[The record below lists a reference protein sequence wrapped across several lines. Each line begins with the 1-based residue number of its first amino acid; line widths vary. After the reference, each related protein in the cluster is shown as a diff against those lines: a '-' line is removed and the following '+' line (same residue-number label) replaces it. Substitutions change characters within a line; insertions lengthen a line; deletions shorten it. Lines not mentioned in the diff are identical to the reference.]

1 MARFRMNFASRIA
14 FVVAAASGFVSCD
27 IQRAPEPEAQ
37 SRPDILWI
45 VSDTLRASY
54 LGIYGAEHDP
64 SPNLDRF
71 ARENLIFRRAI
82 SPAPW
87 TSPAVAS
94 LFTALYPGAH
104 GVARDS
110 VQSRI
115 PTDALPRSHRT
126 LAEHFSEAG
135 YATSAIIQNPWVSGR
150 RGYGQG
156 FERFVDAGQLRSDH
170 PMGFLHTRNLGKIA
184 REEIRTLQ
192 ADPRPFFFYL
202 HFLDPHRP
210 FTAPREL
217 VDRFHPKGANRPR
230 NPTSLAKLTDEIANY
245 RAEIVVVDET
255 IGSLFEFLRKEGL
268 YEDLIIAFTSDHGEQ
283 FFDHGHLGHGHDLYS
298 EEVHVP
304 FFLKA
309 PGLSGEV
316 DSVVSTLDIG
326 PTLLELAG
334 IEAMPDV
341 QGLALTRDLEE
352 RKRRGVLTEA
362 TMRRNLKAYV
372 AHDGLKLIVEFEG
385 VSTDIVDENAERE
398 TVGLFDWNVDVK
410 EKNPIKDRVRSEA
423 LRQKLY
429 EQLAQSTELRSGA
442 AGASVTLD
450 PATVEAL
457 KSLGYGETDGAPN
470 AGTR

>member
-1 MARFRMNFASRIA
+1 
-14 FVVAAASGFVSCD
+14 
-27 IQRAPEPEAQ
+27 
-37 SRPDILWI
+37 
-45 VSDTLRASY
+45 
-54 LGIYGAEHDP
+54 
-64 SPNLDRF
+64 
-71 ARENLIFRRAI
+71 
-82 SPAPW
+82 
-87 TSPAVAS
+87 
-94 LFTALYPGAH
+94 
-104 GVARDS
+104 
-110 VQSRI
+110 
-115 PTDALPRSHRT
+115 
-126 LAEHFSEAG
+126 
-135 YATSAIIQNPWVSGR
+135 
-150 RGYGQG
+150 
-156 FERFVDAGQLRSDH
+156 
-170 PMGFLHTRNLGKIA
+170 
-184 REEIRTLQ
+184 
-192 ADPRPFFFYL
+192 
-202 HFLDPHRP
+202 
-210 FTAPREL
+210 
-217 VDRFHPKGANRPR
+217 
-230 NPTSLAKLTDEIANY
+230 
-245 RAEIVVVDET
+245 
-255 IGSLFEFLRKEGL
+255 
-268 YEDLIIAFTSDHGEQ
+268 
-283 FFDHGHLGHGHDLYS
+283 
-298 EEVHVP
+298 VP